1 MIEFNEKT
9 VKLYEDSISKE
20 THSTK
25 LNVICS
31 CKQKCSYKSKT
42 ILNETK
48 FDSMFTSLIS
58 KFLGYRLVNNPDFTY
73 LFRYND
79 TIKRNVTNHL
89 KIMSLIDNNDN
100 QPETQDEICNDLSSY
115 NYLIEYLNGCN
126 SDQIK
131 DILNKKL
138 IDNFE
143 QLLQAPSKILNLL
156 NEILFNGTIS
166 DLWLRL
172 GSCKK

>member
-1 MIEFNEKT
+1 
-9 VKLYEDSISKE
+9 
-20 THSTK
+20 
-25 LNVICS
+25 
-31 CKQKCSYKSKT
+31 
-42 ILNETK
+42 
-48 FDSMFTSLIS
+48 
-58 KFLGYRLVNNPDFTY
+58 
-73 LFRYND
+73 
-79 TIKRNVTNHL
+79 
-89 KIMSLIDNNDN
+89 MSLIDNNDN